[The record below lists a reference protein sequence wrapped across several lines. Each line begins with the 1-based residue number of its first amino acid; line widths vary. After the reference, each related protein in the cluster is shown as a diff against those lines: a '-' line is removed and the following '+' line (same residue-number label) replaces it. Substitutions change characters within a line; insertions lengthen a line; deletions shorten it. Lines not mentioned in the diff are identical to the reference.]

1 MQPPPPHQLGPTHAR
16 LQHLPARARAAVR
29 TQFDVKNRRH
39 FLKRI
44 KYDGLAAE
52 QLFPGAVVTV
62 YARQLRVT
70 DFGDDATRRAVEA
83 RAER

>member
-1 MQPPPPHQLGPTHAR
+1 
-16 LQHLPARARAAVR
+16 VR